1 MRLSVQK
8 LVEKQRTSFYCPF
21 KWVLKILAEPI
32 YTVFIKQQLIQ
43 VGNTASE
50 RGIQQPI

>member
-1 MRLSVQK
+1 MPKNKIFMGVK
-8 LVEKQRTSFYCPF
+8 DLV
-21 KWVLKILAEPI
+21 EPI
-32 YTVFIKQQLIQ
+32 YTIFKKQLIQ